1 MIVLLIK
8 IFMKLIML
16 YIILGILLVWI
27 VCIGVYYFLNATR
40 LLFSKTK
47 KAPYIPCFDRQLEL
61 MKNLGIK
68 KGSTIVDLGCGD
80 GKALRFFVK
89 NYAIKSAD
97 WFDINFYAIF
107 RWKRMNK
114 RQWVSNVYLYK
125 KNLFDVDLKKYD
137 YIYLY
142 LRETQLAIMEDR
154 LRENKKKDAIIISNS
169 FKFKKHEPFKT
180 VENERGYKT
189 VLMYK

>member
-1 MIVLLIK
+1 MRDTILLI
-8 IFMKLIML
+8 ILI
-16 YIILGILLVWI
+16 IILLWFG
-27 VCIGVYYFLNATR
+27 CITVYYFFNVVR
-40 LLFSKTK
+40 LLFSTTK
-47 KAPYIPCFDRQLEL
+47 KAPYIPSFDRQLEL
-61 MKNLGIK
+61 MKNLDIK
-68 KGSTIVDLGCGD
+68 KGSTLVDLWCGD
-80 GKALRFFVK
+80 GKALRFFSK
-89 NYAIKSAD
+89 NYSINSAD

-142 LRETQLAIMEDR
+142 LRETQLAIMEDWIW
-154 LRENKKKDAIIISNS
+154 ENKKKDAIIISNS
-169 FKFKKHEPFKT
+169 FKFKNHKPFKT
-180 VENERGYKT
+180 IKNERGYKI